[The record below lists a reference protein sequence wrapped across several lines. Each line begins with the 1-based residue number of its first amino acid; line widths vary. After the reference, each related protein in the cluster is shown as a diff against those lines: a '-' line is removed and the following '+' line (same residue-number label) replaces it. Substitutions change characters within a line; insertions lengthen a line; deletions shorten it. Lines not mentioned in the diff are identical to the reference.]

1 MLGHNFDQIL
11 GMQEIKCDK
20 KFKNIKSEK
29 NIFLKRIILEI
40 FLYHVFYFV
49 FLISLKTLANY
60 LNFEVITVLG
70 LKFNNIYCKFPI

>member
-11 GMQEIKCDK
+11 GIQEIKCDK

-40 FLYHVFYFV
+40 FLYHVFYIV
-49 FLISLKTLANY
+49 FL
-60 LNFEVITVLG
+60 NFIKNFSQLFE
-70 LKFNNIYCKFPI
+70 F